1 MRKVQFT
8 ETVLRDAN
16 QSLIATRLPYS
27 KFEPILETM
36 DKAGFYSA
44 EVWGGATFDVCLRY
58 LREDPWERLRKIRA
72 KMPNTKLQMLL
83 RGQNILGYKHYPD
96 DVVRKFVEYSVKNG
110 IDIIRIF
117 DALNDVRNLEVAIDE
132 TNKQGAHASG
142 TICFTTSPVHTLE
155 KNVQMVKDLKSMGVQ
170 SICIKDMAGI
180 MGPKDA
186 YDLVSAIKDAVP
198 ELPLVIH
205 THCTTGLAFMT
216 DLKAVEAGADVIDT
230 AISPFS
236 GGTSQPATETLAYA
250 LRQLGYQVD
259 LDDKVLVEMA
269 DFFKGVR
276 ADFLAD
282 GTLDPISMS
291 TDTQCLN
298 YQIPGGML
306 SNLISQLKMMNAI
319 DKLDEALAET
329 PKVRADLGYPP
340 LVTPTSQ
347 MVGSQA
353 VQNVLAGERYKVV
366 GKEIKAYCR
375 GEYGRTPAPI
385 DPEIQK
391 KILGDTP
398 LVKGRF
404 ADSLEPEFEKTKK
417 ELGATAKS
425 DEDVLSYIA
434 FPQVAMAFFK
444 DREAGFPPKAEE
456 KKAEPKKEAA
466 PAAAP
471 KMEDMAPIPAWQGHV
486 YYTEVPAPVVPG
498 YTSRPIPQFAASYQ
512 PAYLQ
517 MGKREDLTGTFT
529 VTIDGKP
536 FQVSVAKADG
546 PAAPVAAAPAAP
558 VAAPAP
564 APAPAPVAAPAPA
577 PAAAPAPA
585 PAPAAAPA
593 PAPAAAPVSVGAG
606 ETPVNSPMPGSIF
619 KIECTVGQSVKAGD
633 VLIVL
638 EAMKMEIEVSA
649 PVDGTVKAIA
659 VSTGATVNTDDLL
672 VTLG

>member
-1 MRKVQFT
+1 MRKVNIT

-58 LREDPWERLRKIRA
+58 LQEDPWERLRKIRA

-132 TNKQGAHASG
+132 AVKQGAHASG
-142 TICFTTSPVHTLE
+142 TISYTTSPVHTQDTF
-155 KNVQMVKDLKSMGVQ
+155 VGMVKDLKNMGAS
-170 SICIKDMAGI
+170 SICIKDMSGI
-180 MGPKDA
+180 MGPQEA
-186 YDLVSAIKDAVP
+186 YNLVSAIKDAEPDMPV
-198 ELPLVIH
+198 VIH

-216 DLKAVEAGADVIDT
+216 YMKCVEAGADVLDC
-230 AISPFS
+230 AISPMS
-236 GGTSQPATETLAYA
+236 GGTSQPATETMAYA
-250 LRQLGYQVD
+250 LREMGFQVD
-259 LDDKVLVEMA
+259 LDDKVLIKMA
-269 DFFKGVR
+269 DFFKNVR
-276 ADFLAD
+276 ADFLKD
-282 GTLDPISMS
+282 GTLDPISMA

-329 PKVRADLGYPP
+329 PKVRKDLGYPP

-398 LVKGRF
+398 LVEGRY
-404 ADSLEPEFEKTKK
+404 ADTLEPVFEKTKA

-444 DREAGFPPKAEE
+444 DREAGFP
-456 KKAEPKKEAA
+456 KKEEPKKAAA
-466 PAAAP
+466 PAAA
-471 KMEDMAPIPAWQGHV
+471 KAPELPPLPAWQGHV
-486 YYTEVPAPVVPG
+486 YYTGVSAPAGHG
-498 YTSRPIPQFAASYQ
+498 YTARPIEPFAASYQ
-512 PAYLQ
+512 PPHLV
-517 MGKREDLTGTFT
+517 MGAQGGDCTGTFT
-529 VTIDGKP
+529 ITIDGKP
-536 FQVSVAKADG
+536 FQVAVERADG
-546 PAAPVAAAPAAP
+546 AAPAAPVAAAPVIAAPVAAP
-558 VAAPAP
+558 VAAPA
-564 APAPAPVAAPAPA
+564 AAPAPVPTPA
-577 PAAAPAPA
+577 PAAAPAA
-585 PAPAAAPA
+585 TVA
-593 PAPAAAPVSVGAG
+593 AG
-606 ETPVNSPMPGSIF
+606 ETAVKSPMPGNIF
-619 KIECTVGQSVKAGD
+619 KVECSVGQSVKAGD
-633 VLIVL
+633 VLVVL

-649 PVDGTVKAIA
+649 PVDGTVKAVSA
-659 VSTGATVNTDDLL
+659 VVGTAVNTDDLL

>member
-16 QSLIATRLPYS
+16 QSLIATRLPYD

-36 DKAGFYSA
+36 DQAGFYSA

-58 LREDPWERLRKIRA
+58 LREDPWDRLRKIRA

-132 TNKQGAHASG
+132 TVKQGAHASG

-155 KNVQMVKDLKSMGVQ
+155 KNVQMVKDLKKMGVS

-216 DLKAVEAGADVIDT
+216 CLKSVEAGADVLDT
-230 AISPFS
+230 AISPMS
-236 GGTSQPATETLAYA
+236 GGTAQPATETLAYA

-259 LDDKVLVEMA
+259 LDDKALIKMA

-276 ADFLAD
+276 ADFLKD
-282 GTLDPISMS
+282 GTLDPISMA

-306 SNLISQLKMMNAI
+306 SNLISQLKMMNAM

-347 MVGSQA
+347 IVGTQA
-353 VQNVLAGERYKVV
+353 VFNVILGERYKMVTKEFKGLV
-366 GKEIKAYCR
+366 HGDYGK
-375 GEYGRTPAPI
+375 TPAPI
-385 DPEIQK
+385 K
-391 KILGDTP
+391 KEFSDFIL
-398 LVKGRF
+398 KGEQPITCRF
-404 ADSLEPEFEKTKK
+404 ADTLEPEMEKLKAEASK
-417 ELGATAKS
+417 YAIQE
-425 DEDVLSYIA
+425 EDVLTYA
-434 FPQVAMAFFK
+434 MFPQVAPKFF
-444 DREAGFPPKAEE
+444 E
-456 KKAEPKKEAA
+456 KRNARL
-466 PAAAP
+466 
-471 KMEDMAPIPAWQGHV
+471 QGVDALHAD
-486 YYTEVPAPVVPG
+486 YENKSHPV
-498 YTSRPIPQFAASYQ
+498 
-512 PAYLQ
+512 
-517 MGKREDLTGTFT
+517 
-529 VTIDGKP
+529 
-536 FQVSVAKADG
+536 
-546 PAAPVAAAPAAP
+546 
-558 VAAPAP
+558 
-564 APAPAPVAAPAPA
+564 
-577 PAAAPAPA
+577 
-585 PAPAAAPA
+585 
-593 PAPAAAPVSVGAG
+593 
-606 ETPVNSPMPGSIF
+606 
-619 KIECTVGQSVKAGD
+619 
-633 VLIVL
+633 
-638 EAMKMEIEVSA
+638 
-649 PVDGTVKAIA
+649 
-659 VSTGATVNTDDLL
+659 
-672 VTLG
+672 